1 MPIYRPSRALRVR
14 TTATSSLIDTSWT
27 IQHEGRDLLLMLC
40 SPTQMHRQPTF
51 SRVGASGSRCPKS
64 ESTRTLAAAE
74 EDTRAIDR
82 PLWTLTEPALSR
94 SPVLPVKKKRNTII
108 PKTQVPS
115 FQYLCC
121 LLMPFFD
128 SGIFRTL
135 PDVGNGAT
143 VQREFLSGKYDR
155 RRACSGVREFPMS
168 RR

>member
-27 IQHEGRDLLLMLC
+27 IQHEGRDLLLKLC

-74 EDTRAIDR
+74 EDIRAIDR

-94 SPVLPVKKKRNTII
+94 SPTLPVEKYRNTYNFKNASTELSIFVLPPDAV
-108 PKTQVPS
+108 
-115 FQYLCC
+115 
-121 LLMPFFD
+121 
-128 SGIFRTL
+128 FR
-135 PDVGNGAT
+135 
-143 VQREFLSGKYDR
+143 QRDLSNLAR
-155 RRACSGVREFPMS
+155 RRERRNCSARVPVGKV
-168 RR
+168 